1 MSKTAIIFPGQG
13 SQKVG
18 MANDLYEH
26 DEVATSI
33 LNQAQQALDFDI
45 LETMFTDS
53 EEKLGQTENTQP
65 ALLTHSIALLNALN
79 DLNADYTMGH
89 SLGEYASLVASSVL
103 KFEDAVKIV
112 RKRGQLMA
120 EAFPN
125 GVGSMAAVL
134 GLDYEEV
141 DAICKQLS
149 TEEAIIEPANINSPG
164 QIVVSGHKNVIDQ
177 LVAEGKSLGAKRV
190 LPLAV
195 SGPFHSSMMQ
205 VIKDDFASFI
215 DQFEWQDAQYPVV
228 QNVHA
233 KGETD
238 AKIIKANMIEQLY
251 SPVQFIDS
259 TQWLIDQGVDHF
271 IEIGPGKVLSGLIK
285 KINRNVKVTS
295 IQTLEDVKGWN
306 EMTKSALVTG
316 ASRGIGRS
324 IAIQLAEEGYN
335 VVVNYAGNK
344 EKADAV
350 VEEIKAKGVESFAIQ
365 ANVANGDEVKAM
377 IKEVVSQ
384 FGSVDVLVNN
394 AGITRDNL
402 LMRMKEQEWDD
413 VIDTNLKGV
422 FNCIQKVTPQMLRQK
437 GGSIINLSS
446 VVGAV
451 GNPGQANY
459 VATKAGVIG
468 LTKSAAKE
476 LASRHITVNAVAPG
490 FIVSDMTDALSD
502 ELKAQMLEQIPL
514 AEFGEDSDIAHTVAF
529 LASEKAKYITGQTIH
544 VNGGMYM

>member
-65 ALLTHSIALLNALN
+65 ALLTHSIALFNALN

-89 SLGEYASLVASSVL
+89 SLGEYASLVASNVL

-149 TEEAIIEPANINSPG
+149 TEEEIIEPANINSPG
-164 QIVVSGHKNVIDQ
+164 QIVVSGHKTLVDQ

-238 AKIIKANMIEQLY
+238 ANVIKANMIEQLY

-259 TQWLIDQGVDHF
+259 TQWLIEQGVDHF

-285 KINRNVKVTS
+285 KINRDVKVTS

-306 EMTKSALVTG
+306 E
-316 ASRGIGRS
+316 
-324 IAIQLAEEGYN
+324 N
-335 VVVNYAGNK
+335 
-344 EKADAV
+344 D
-350 VEEIKAKGVESFAIQ
+350 
-365 ANVANGDEVKAM
+365 
-377 IKEVVSQ
+377 
-384 FGSVDVLVNN
+384 
-394 AGITRDNL
+394 
-402 LMRMKEQEWDD
+402 
-413 VIDTNLKGV
+413 
-422 FNCIQKVTPQMLRQK
+422 
-437 GGSIINLSS
+437 
-446 VVGAV
+446 
-451 GNPGQANY
+451 
-459 VATKAGVIG
+459 
-468 LTKSAAKE
+468 
-476 LASRHITVNAVAPG
+476 
-490 FIVSDMTDALSD
+490 
-502 ELKAQMLEQIPL
+502 
-514 AEFGEDSDIAHTVAF
+514 
-529 LASEKAKYITGQTIH
+529 
-544 VNGGMYM
+544 